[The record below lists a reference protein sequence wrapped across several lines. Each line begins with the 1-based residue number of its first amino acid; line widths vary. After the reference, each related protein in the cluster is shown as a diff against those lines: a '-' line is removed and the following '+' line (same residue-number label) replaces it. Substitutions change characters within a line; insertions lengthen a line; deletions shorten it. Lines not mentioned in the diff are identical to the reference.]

1 MNFKRLVPISLI
13 ALSLSIFVP
22 ISLQIIQA
30 HAETVTVPNQD
41 DCPGGNEGW
50 RRGIEANATTKV
62 IVTHCTRMEVV
73 PVPTPTS
80 SSPAPAPARRASR

>member
-1 MNFKRLVPISLI
+1 MNLKRLVRIPLI

-22 ISLQIIQA
+22 ITLQIIQA

-50 RRGIEANATTKV
+50 RRGLEVNATTKV
-62 IVTHCTRMEVV
+62 TVTHCTRIENV
-73 PVPTPTS
+73 PVPTPTPCLLYTS
-80 SSPAPAPARRASR
+80 DAADE